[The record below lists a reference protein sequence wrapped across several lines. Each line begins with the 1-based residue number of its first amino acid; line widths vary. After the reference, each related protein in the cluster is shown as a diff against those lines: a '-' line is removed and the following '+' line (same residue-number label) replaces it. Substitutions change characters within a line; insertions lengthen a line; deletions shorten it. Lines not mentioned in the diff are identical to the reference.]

1 MWYIESKT
9 LWPFSENFETHHDT
23 SGMAFT
29 SPPGPEVNLTKEDQ
43 IMERKIALQEF
54 KKMWTWLYKHP
65 AHDGKYY
72 VQHVA
77 KANPAWRNECPL
89 CALAKEGECQEC
101 KSLWDTG
108 HGSLCSDPE
117 SPLRQWR
124 KTAASDPDLRTWYA
138 GKLIDIAGRA
148 LK

>member
-1 MWYIESKT
+1 VAIFQVRQEWFFWDAALFDTIP
-9 LWPFSENFETHHDT
+9 PFKLFR
-23 SGMAFT
+23 
-29 SPPGPEVNLTKEDQ
+29 EDS
-43 IMERKIALQEF
+43 IMERTKALQEF

-77 KANPAWRNECPL
+77 KPQPAWRNECPL

-101 KSLWDTG
+101 KALWNSAA
-108 HGSLCSDPE
+108 GSLCSDPA

-124 KTAASDPDLRTWYA
+124 KTETADPDLRSWYA
-138 GKLIDIAGRA
+138 GKLVGLAGQA